1 MIPRCPA
8 AGHSSRPVKAQLSFK
23 RMSRGK
29 WRRGNLQSCPLLIL
43 FPSRLMFFCR
53 AALRETL
60 PWAARATS
68 LHQGASRR
76 PCRCCICVLAEAGCF
91 GESFRGR
98 HLGFVWK
105 EGCSSSSSNS
115 SCSSNIYCTW
125 ALAFPFN
132 ISLSRLHHI
141 NFISFSRWDKTR
153 RVGLTLIPSY
163 LLVICCSPTP
173 YCSGLQGT
181 GPSVGPCVGLVV
193 WFPLFPIR
201 FRVGKRFRQD
211 LKGLGG
217 HEHR

>member
-1 MIPRCPA
+1 MRWMHELAQEQKSVSARGPFNLWVLLGVSRDLTLLFRAERQA
-8 AGHSSRPVKAQLSFK
+8 AAATACAFRHTCNFIASR
-23 RMSRGK
+23 
-29 WRRGNLQSCPLLIL
+29 
-43 FPSRLMFFCR
+43 
-53 AALRETL
+53 
-60 PWAARATS
+60 
-68 LHQGASRR
+68 ASRR

-105 EGCSSSSSNS
+105 EGCSSSSTN
-115 SCSSNIYCTW
+115 SCSSNTYCTW

-201 FRVGKRFRQD
+201 FRVGERSRQD